1 LSESNTL
8 INFTLIKL
16 TVIGNLGRDAIVR
29 DVQGKSVISFSVAH
43 IEKFKDN
50 SGQQKDKTTWV
61 ECNHWSER
69 TNLVP
74 YLKKGHQI
82 YVEGQPTIDVYEN
95 KDGQKV
101 AGVKLRVTL
110 IQLLSNKSSENHPTS
125 GNSATNAQNQSI
137 NNGED
142 DLPF

>member
-1 LSESNTL
+1 
-8 INFTLIKL
+8 LIKL

-43 IEKFKDN
+43 TEKFKDN
-50 SGQQKDKTTWV
+50 MGIQKDKTTWV
-61 ECNHWSER
+61 ECNYWSER

-82 YVEGQPTIDVYEN
+82 YVEGQPNIDVYEN

-110 IQLLSNKSSENHPTS
+110 IQLLSNKSSESHPNS

-137 NNGED
+137 NNGD
-142 DLPF
+142 NDLPF

>member
-1 LSESNTL
+1 
-8 INFTLIKL
+8 LIKL

-43 IEKFKDN
+43 TEKFKDN
-50 SGQQKDKTTWV
+50 MGIQKDKTIWI
-61 ECNHWSER
+61 ECNYWSER

-74 YLKKGHQI
+74 YLKKGYQI
-82 YVEGQPTIDVYEN
+82 YIEGQPNFDVYEN

-101 AGVKLRVTL
+101 SGVKLRVTL
-110 IQLLSNKSSENHPTS
+110 IQLLNNKSSENHPNS
-125 GNSATNAQNQSI
+125 GHSTTNSSNLTI
-137 NNGED
+137 NNGDD

>member
-1 LSESNTL
+1 
-8 INFTLIKL
+8 LIKL

-43 IEKFKDN
+43 TEKFKDN
-50 SGQQKDKTTWV
+50 MGVQKDKTTWI
-61 ECNHWSER
+61 ECNYWSER

-74 YLKKGHQI
+74 YLKKGNQI
-82 YVEGQPTIDVYEN
+82 YVEGQPNIDVYEN

-101 AGVKLRVTL
+101 ASIKLRVTL
-110 IQLLSNKSSENHPTS
+110 IQLLNNKSSENHPNS

-137 NNGED
+137 NNGDD